1 MRIEPKLVLNN
12 VGADDFYTDYAYWV
26 RSRGLYKSP
35 TEQALA
41 ESIKELVEYAQVSA
55 WEDDSHASNDSQWL
69 AMALN
74 GSQWLRLI
82 LDSYNPPVSLLPN
95 HSLQLGLHGFGE

>member
-55 WEDDSHASNDSQWL
+55 WKMTPTPQTTP
-69 AMALN
+69 N
-74 GSQWLRLI
+74 GSQWLSMAPNGSLSYSTRTI
-82 LDSYNPPVSLLPN
+82 L
-95 HSLQLGLHGFGE
+95 Q